1 VVRVP
6 SEGTLSMELLSD
18 EEIEARLAALEAP
31 PQSEVLTD
39 SWWDGAVNTEALVP
53 NAAWLDGMKPP
64 SAAEVPQHEERDTKP
79 KPKRYR
85 YIKPFVDAA
94 DDLIDL
100 CVNTEGR
107 WMFGLPGVDAMV
119 RGVSPGD
126 LMYVTGRSHSGK
138 TQIIL
143 QSIANNPG
151 ARVLFFTPDEVDVMV
166 LTKLVAM
173 VRGIDGESLERRI
186 REGDEEAIDAV
197 TRTARDDFKNLI
209 VIDEALTFDQMTLAL
224 NEAEEHWGAD
234 ANVVFYD
241 FLELSPEGENVN
253 EKSKRMKLWAK
264 GVGRPTIVLRQNS
277 RSSGNRG
284 QAAGLSGMSYGGEN
298 EAIFVLE
305 VFRKLEDTG
314 LEEWERDQ
322 IRDTV
327 TINVAKNKRPPCKKG
342 EVDLFMDPN
351 TGAVRPLRPGDG
363 GHRVRT
369 PMDALAQARNNNV
382 YGTQES
388 F

>member
-1 VVRVP
+1 MDAL
-6 SEGTLSMELLSD
+6 TD
-18 EEIEARLAALEAP
+18 EEIEARLRALDEGNVP
-31 PQSEVLTD
+31 DSGTSD
-39 SWWDGAVNTEALVP
+39 SWWDGAVNTDALVP
-53 NAAWLDGMKPP
+53 NAAWLDGMAPGT
-64 SAAEVPQHEERDTKP
+64 AEVPQHEERAIAP
-79 KPKRYR
+79 KPRRYR
-85 YIKPFVDAA
+85 YIHPFSEAA

-107 WMFGLPGVDAMV
+107 WMFGMPAIDAMV

-126 LMYVTGRSHSGK
+126 LMYITGRSHSGK
-138 TQIIL
+138 TQVCL
-143 QSIANNPG
+143 QSLANNPG
-151 ARVLFFTPDEVDVMV
+151 ARVMFFTPDEVDVMI
-166 LTKLVAM
+166 LTKLVAL
-173 VRGIDGESLERRI
+173 VRGIDGESLERKI
-186 REGDEEAIDAV
+186 REGDEATIDAV
-197 TRTARDDFKNLI
+197 VRTAKDDFKNLI
-209 VIDEALTFDQMTLAL
+209 VIDEALTFDQMTMAL
-224 NEAEEHWGAD
+224 NEAEEHWGAP

-253 EKSKRMKLWAK
+253 DKSKKMKLWAK
-264 GVGRPTIVLRQNS
+264 GVERPTIVLRQNS

-305 VFRKLEDTG
+305 VYRKLEDTT

-342 EVDLFMDPN
+342 EVDMYMNPD
-351 TGAVRPLRPGDG
+351 TGAVRGLKPGDG
-363 GHRVRT
+363 GHKQRT
-369 PMDALAQARNNNV
+369 PGDVLAAARNSSV
-382 YGTQES
+382 YGIQGTAFPSTEGS